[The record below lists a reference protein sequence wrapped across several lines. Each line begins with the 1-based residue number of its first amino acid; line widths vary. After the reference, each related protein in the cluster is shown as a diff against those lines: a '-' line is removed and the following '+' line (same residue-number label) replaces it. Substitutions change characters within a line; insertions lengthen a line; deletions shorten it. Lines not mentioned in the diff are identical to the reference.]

1 MKSKLFLIILFLMIS
16 LSLISQTLV
25 KKEDILSNK
34 EWKSIYESYGVS
46 ISEINDLKSM
56 IKDSLKIDVYFAF
69 WCGDSKRN
77 VPAFIK
83 IIDEL
88 KCKKIKI
95 NYYSLERKK
104 DKSGKYSID
113 DLKIERVPT
122 FIFYKENK
130 EIGRIIENP
139 KKTLIDDFEEI
150 IK

>member
-1 MKSKLFLIILFLMIS
+1 MKSRIFFTLFLIIS
-16 LSLISQTLV
+16 LGLVSQTLV
-25 KKEDILSNK
+25 KKEDILLK
-34 EWKSIYESYGVS
+34 KDWKGIYDSYNADS
-46 ISEINDLKSM
+46 SKISDLKSLV
-56 IKDSLKIDVYFAF
+56 KDNLKIDVYFAF

-88 KCKKIKI
+88 KCKKIKV
-95 NYYSLERKK
+95 NYYSVERKK
-104 DKSGKYSID
+104 NKPSKYFID

-130 EIGRIIENP
+130 EIGRIVENP
-139 KKTLIDDFEEI
+139 KKTLIDDFKEI